1 MLGNTMLEKATRR
14 AETEENSVDD
24 AAPHARDRAVVKLKF
39 IKLEWIVYLTR
50 ICERGGVSAERT

>member
-1 MLGNTMLEKATRR
+1 
-14 AETEENSVDD
+14 
-24 AAPHARDRAVVKLKF
+24 VKLKF